1 MARPRIV
8 SDLMSSDVRTLGRN
22 DSLRLADDILRLE
35 RIRHLPVLDDDGILV
50 GILSQRDLFRGAL
63 ARALGYG
70 EHAQD
75 AMLSHLRVKN
85 VMTNDPTTVTPKTT
99 LAKAARTMIDA
110 GIGCLPVVADE
121 KLAGI
126 LSESDFVRY
135 FAADD

>member
-35 RIRHLPVLDDDGILV
+35 RIRHLPVLDDDGVLV

-70 EHAQD
+70 EHAQE